1 MFTSDDVNG
10 SVVAKDLIVVES
22 GSVGLRSLLP
32 LRSESP
38 ITAGFVTLSMLT
50 LFSPVSIWMMLV
62 MLGRTFIAS

>member
-1 MFTSDDVNG
+1 MFTSDEANG

-22 GSVGLRSLLP
+22 GSVDLCSLSP

-38 ITAGFVTLSMLT
+38 ITDGFVTLSMET
-50 LFSPVSIWMMLV
+50 LISPVSIWMMLV